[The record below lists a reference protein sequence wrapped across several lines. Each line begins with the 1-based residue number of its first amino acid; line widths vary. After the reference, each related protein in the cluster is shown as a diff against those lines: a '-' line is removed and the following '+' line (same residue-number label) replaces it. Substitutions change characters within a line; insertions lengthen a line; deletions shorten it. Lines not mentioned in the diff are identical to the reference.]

1 MLLFVQICYYLSP
14 NSNYNFYDEKQI
26 FALFYKGELCNLID
40 TNNLDFVMIL
50 IAYILAVI
58 LKMINKNN
66 KFQHEVR
73 VLAKIKEMKVEEVIK
88 LKYFQ
93 FYTTKL
99 V

>member
-1 MLLFVQICYYLSP
+1 
-14 NSNYNFYDEKQI
+14 
-26 FALFYKGELCNLID
+26 
-40 TNNLDFVMIL
+40 MIL

-73 VLAKIKEMKVEEVIK
+73 VFAKVNEMKVEDVIK

-93 FYTTKL
+93 LFTDKMVKSEDNPGL
-99 V
+99 LFEILNP